1 VGQPAAEPAAD
12 WVFCGRC
19 GEKIATDDQFCPHCG
34 TRQPVG
40 AGGGPIATSV
50 PQSTRTTAQLYVMSR
65 NNVPL
70 PFKIDKDNVLI
81 GRTDPHTSIF
91 PEIDLTMH
99 DPDTKVSRKHARIY
113 RTGEEYFVEDL
124 QSVNGTIVKSPG
136 GGSIRLSPKKP
147 RKLASGDE
155 LKLGETT
162 LKFVI
167 A

>member
-1 VGQPAAEPAAD
+1 
-12 WVFCGRC
+12 
-19 GEKIATDDQFCPHCG
+19 
-34 TRQPVG
+34 
-40 AGGGPIATSV
+40 
-50 PQSTRTTAQLYVMSR
+50 MSR

-70 PFKIDKDNVLI
+70 PFKIDKDSVLI

-99 DPDTKVSRKHARIY
+99 DPDTKVSRKHARII
-113 RTGEEYFVEDL
+113 RKGEEYFVEDL
-124 QSVNGTIVKSPG
+124 QSVNGTIVKSAG
-136 GGSIRLSPKKP
+136 GGSIRLNPKMP
-147 RKLASGDE
+147 RKLANGDE